1 MDAFYFLI
9 HIYRNDVKEYGHE
22 SKGEHILTEEQ
33 FEELEQF
40 CMQEVQKSRQ
50 ANASSF
56 SEGNADMVSV
66 KDLVLQL
73 RERLNITQ
81 QIHSLLFSG
90 PDRQKTAMN
99 MINFYNQVKKII
111 IRSGGVDRIINIRIF
126 AGMIRELRIKLD
138 ITKAGLAAERT
149 MQVINYGLD
158 SNVTENNGKSKSYG
172 SSSKSDSKSARK
184 SFNKRKQRIE

>member
-1 MDAFYFLI
+1 
-9 HIYRNDVKEYGHE
+9 
-22 SKGEHILTEEQ
+22 
-33 FEELEQF
+33 
-40 CMQEVQKSRQ
+40 MQEVQKSRQ

-56 SEGNADMVSV
+56 SEDNADMVSV

-90 PDRQKTAMN
+90 PDRQKTAMST
-99 MINFYNQVKKII
+99 INFYNQVKKII
-111 IRSGGVDRIINIRIF
+111 IRSGGVDKVINIRIF

-158 SNVTENNGKSKSYG
+158 SNATENNGKSKSYG
-172 SSSKSDSKSARK
+172 SSSKSDSKIAK
-184 SFNKRKQRIE
+184 KLFNKRKQRIERTVLKEFNMINISRVLAAL